1 MKIMEGNEYFI
12 KKPFTGEHYW
22 ELTTRAR
29 PFLIIILFFVN
40 SGKTFSIVI
49 ELLNLDSPKRRS
61 VNFGLAVVSLYL
73 EAVKTKVTK
82 EKKTRTQLWAVFIIY
97 SIGDII
103 DEFSS
108 SSIGLLSPIRFYF
121 YIFFFVSGEV
131 LGYPALKGLIAWY
144 LKTQVSSSSN
154 S

>member
-1 MKIMEGNEYFI
+1 MNITENSQ
-12 KKPFTGEHYW
+12 
-22 ELTTRAR
+22 LVRAL
-29 PFLIIILFFVN
+29 FFFVN
-40 SGKTFSIVI
+40 SGKTFRIVI
-49 ELLNLDSPKRRS
+49 ELLNLGSLKRRS

-73 EAVKTKVTK
+73 EAVKTKLTK
-82 EKKTRTQLWAVFIIY
+82 EKKMRTRLWAVFINY

-108 SSIGLLSPIRFYF
+108 SSSGLLSGFTF
-121 YIFFFVSGEV
+121 TFFVSGEV